1 MKRKHVKV
9 TTRVTPQEEWW
20 LVGIQGSLAEGW
32 PERLAETT
40 SLQLD
45 FCILK
50 HTGFLSLFVLNLL
63 SLWEDHRDV
72 SLYPFLKYTC
82 IYSQAILEAVGL
94 C

>member
-1 MKRKHVKV
+1 M
-9 TTRVTPQEEWW
+9 
-20 LVGIQGSLAEGW
+20 LGSEAALCSSPAKGR

-72 SLYPFLKYTC
+72 SLYPFLKYTL
-82 IYSQAILEAVGL
+82 ISSQTILEAVGL
-94 C
+94 F

>member
-1 MKRKHVKV
+1 M
-9 TTRVTPQEEWW
+9 
-20 LVGIQGSLAEGW
+20 LGSDAALCSSPAKGW

-50 HTGFLSLFVLNLL
+50 HTAFLSLFVLNLL

-72 SLYPFLKYTC
+72 SLYPFLKYTL
-82 IYSQAILEAVGL
+82 ISSQTTLEAVGL